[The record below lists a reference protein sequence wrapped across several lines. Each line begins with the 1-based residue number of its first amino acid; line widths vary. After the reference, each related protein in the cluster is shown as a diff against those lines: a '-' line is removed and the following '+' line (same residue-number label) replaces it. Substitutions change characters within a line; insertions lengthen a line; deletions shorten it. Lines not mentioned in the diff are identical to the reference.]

1 MTTRYP
7 IRIGSRSR
15 LFLRLAFGVTPE
27 RAYVELGDEVV
38 RARFGRFSFT
48 APVAGVTRWRI
59 EGPWRWITA
68 IGVRMN
74 VTKRDVSF
82 CGSPRGGVRLDF
94 EPRVPCGRLRI
105 LTVRAAIAH
114 GSIVAHGTGRPLAS
128 PPSGPP
134 SLRSR

>member
-15 LFLRLAFGVTPE
+15 LFLRIAFGVTQE
-27 RAYVELGDEVV
+27 RAYAELGDDLL
-38 RARFGRFSFT
+38 RARFGWFSFT
-48 APVAGVTRWRI
+48 APLANVTGWRI
-59 EGPWRWITA
+59 EGPWRWVTA

-94 EPRVPCGRLRI
+94 DPRVRWGPLRI
-105 LTVRAAIAH
+105 LTAYYGVEDLEGMAAAIAAR
-114 GSIVAHGTGRPLAS
+114 GIPGEDARKG
-128 PPSGPP
+128 
-134 SLRSR
+134 

>member
-27 RAYVELGDEVV
+27 RAYVELGDDVV
-38 RARFGRFSFT
+38 RARFGRFSFS
-48 APVAGVTRWRI
+48 APIAGVTRWRI

-94 EPRVPCGRLRI
+94 EPRVQWGRLRI
-105 LTVRAAIAH
+105 LTAYYGVEDLEGFAAAIAAR
-114 GSIVAHGTGRPLAS
+114 GITGEDVRK
-128 PPSGPP
+128 G
-134 SLRSR
+134 